1 MPAFRTVSVNGLH
14 QKNSIME
21 GLLVIFSFL
30 GYILVIIAFYLFVRM
45 ANDLHFLRKE
55 FEKLKRIHRLGEY
68 HLVKGE
74 RIYRPGEKLYCK
86 ELDSVVIIMELADN
100 GLYYCEST
108 TSQGT
113 YYGKTYYIAGDK
125 LSELPKKES

>member
-1 MPAFRTVSVNGLH
+1 
-14 QKNSIME
+14 ME
-21 GLLVIFSFL
+21 GLLVIFGFL
-30 GYILVIIAFYLFVRM
+30 AAILQIILLYLFVRM

-55 FEKLKRIHRLGEY
+55 FEKLKCIHRLGKY
-68 HLVKGE
+68 SLVKGE
-74 RIYRPGEKLYCK
+74 RIYQPGEKLYCK

-113 YYGKTYYIAGDK
+113 YYGKTYYIAGDQ

>member
-1 MPAFRTVSVNGLH
+1 
-14 QKNSIME
+14 ME

-45 ANDLHFLRKE
+45 TNDLHFLRKE

>member
-1 MPAFRTVSVNGLH
+1 
-14 QKNSIME
+14 ME
-21 GLLVIFSFL
+21 GLLAYFGIFSIF
-30 GYILVIIAFYLFVRM
+30 GILAVIVQLILLYLFVRM
-45 ANDLHFLRKE
+45 AFDLHFLRKE
-55 FEKLKRIHRLGEY
+55 YENLKQIHRLGKY
-68 HLVKGE
+68 SLVKGE
-74 RIYRPGEKLYCK
+74 RIYQPGEKLYCK

-125 LSELPKKES
+125 LSELPKEEA

>member
-1 MPAFRTVSVNGLH
+1 
-14 QKNSIME
+14 ME
-21 GLLVIFSFL
+21 GLLVIYSILAPIL
-30 GYILVIIAFYLFVRM
+30 GIIAFYLFVRM

-55 FEKLKRIHRLGEY
+55 YEKLKCIHRLGEY
-68 HLVKGE
+68 SLAKGK
-74 RIYRPGEKLYCK
+74 RIYRPGEKLYCE

-100 GLYYCEST
+100 GLYYCESA

-125 LSELPKKES
+125 LSELPKEKA